1 MDSLI
6 ATFLT
11 LILSETGDR
20 TQLLAAA
27 LAVRFGR
34 DRPVIAGFALAALAN
49 CLISAFAGSY
59 IQQMI
64 SQDPLRLFN
73 GLAYF
78 LAGIGMLAWRR
89 KTDLLEGWKI
99 GPFLTSFLGLFI
111 LQLGDKGQFVI
122 GANAAMAEHW
132 LFPAIGGWLGMLVAV
147 VPAILLKER
156 LAKLLPLG
164 ALRIGGGVLLTLF
177 GLFQALRAWRII

>member
-1 MDSLI
+1 MDSLL

-11 LILSETGDR
+11 LILTETGDR

-34 DRPVIAGFALAALAN
+34 DRPVIAGFALASLAN
-49 CLISAFAGSY
+49 CLIAAFAGSY
-59 IQQMI
+59 VNQWI

-78 LAGIGMLAWRR
+78 LAGIAMIGWRR

-99 GPFLTSFLGLFI
+99 GPFLTAFLGVFI

-122 GANAAMAEHW
+122 GANAAMAGHW
-132 LFPAIGGWLGMLVAV
+132 LLPAIGGWLGTMVAV
-147 VPAILLKER
+147 IPAILLKER
-156 LAKLLPLG
+156 LASLLPLR
-164 ALRIGGGVLLTLF
+164 AIRIGGGLLLTMF
-177 GLFQALRAWRII
+177 GLFQAFTAWRII

>member
-1 MDSLI
+1 MDSLL

-11 LILSETGDR
+11 LILTETGDR

-34 DRPVIAGFALAALAN
+34 DRPVIAGFALASLAN
-49 CLISAFAGSY
+49 CLIAAFAGSY
-59 IQQMI
+59 VNQWI

-78 LAGIGMLAWRR
+78 LAGIAMIGWRR
-89 KTDLLEGWKI
+89 KTDLL
-99 GPFLTSFLGLFI
+99 LTAFLGVFI

-122 GANAAMAEHW
+122 GANAAMAGHW
-132 LFPAIGGWLGMLVAV
+132 LLPAIGGWLGTMVAV
-147 VPAILLKER
+147 IPAILLKER
-156 LAKLLPLG
+156 LASLLPLR
-164 ALRIGGGVLLTLF
+164 AIRIGGGLLLTMF
-177 GLFQALRAWRII
+177 GLFQAFTAWRII